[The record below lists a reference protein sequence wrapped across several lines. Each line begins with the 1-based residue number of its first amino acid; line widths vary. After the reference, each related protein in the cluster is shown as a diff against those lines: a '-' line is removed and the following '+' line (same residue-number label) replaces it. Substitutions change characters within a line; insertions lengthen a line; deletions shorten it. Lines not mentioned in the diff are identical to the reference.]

1 MKSKTLAALAVAVFA
16 CVAGLSGCATNQ
28 PESIPPAQVL
38 AIACPP
44 VQAAIVQFEALDA
57 TLPTVP
63 AAVKAGAVLKQIQP
77 TVAAACAAGTNVSVA
92 NVQAFAQS
100 VLPALGQ
107 IAGSL
112 PLPPAQL
119 AQVQAGLVA
128 AEIAVGAIGVV
139 QAQIQAAQKAQAI
152 QATGPGS
159 SAP

>member
-1 MKSKTLAALAVAVFA
+1 MKTKLLATLAAALFV
-16 CVAGLSGCATNQ
+16 CVLGLSACSTTQ
-28 PESIPPAQVL
+28 TESIPPGQIL

-63 AAVKAGAVLKQIQP
+63 AAVKAGATLKQIQP
-77 TVAAACAAGTNVSVA
+77 TVAAACAAGATVSIA
-92 NVQAFAQS
+92 NVQAFAQT

-107 IAGSL
+107 VAGSL
-112 PLPPAQL
+112 PIPPAQL

-139 QAQIQAAQKAQAI
+139 QQQVQAAQNAKAAPAP
-152 QATGPGS
+152 ATS
-159 SAP
+159 TK

>member
-1 MKSKTLAALAVAVFA
+1 MKIRSMLVALAAMASLALMA
-16 CVAGLSGCATNQ
+16 GCATTGGNAPPQLQ
-28 PESIPPAQVL
+28 PSQVL

-44 VQAAIVQFEALDA
+44 VQASITQFEALDA

-63 AAVKAGAVLKQIQP
+63 VAVKAKAALEKIQP
-77 TVAAACAAGTNVSVA
+77 AVTAACAAGATVSIA
-92 NVQAFAQS
+92 NVQAFAQT

-107 IAGSL
+107 VAGSL

-139 QAQIQAAQKAQAI
+139 EQQIKAAHPAPA
-152 QATGPGS
+152 
-159 SAP
+159 SAASAGK

>member
-1 MKSKTLAALAVAVFA
+1 MKTKLLATLAAALFVCAL
-16 CVAGLSGCATNQ
+16 GLSACSTTQ
-28 PESIPPAQVL
+28 TESIPPDQIL

-63 AAVKAGAVLKQIQP
+63 AAVKAGATLKQIQP
-77 TVAAACAAGTNVSVA
+77 TVAAACAAGATVSIA
-92 NVQAFAQS
+92 NVQAFAQT

-107 IAGSL
+107 VAGSL

-139 QAQIQAAQKAQAI
+139 QQQIQAAQQAKAAP
-152 QATGPGS
+152 ATS
-159 SAP
+159 TK

>member
-1 MKSKTLAALAVAVFA
+1 MKTKFLATLAVALIVCAF
-16 CVAGLSGCATNQ
+16 GLSGCVSDQ
-28 PESIPPAQVL
+28 PESIPPGQIL

-63 AAVKAGAVLKQIQP
+63 AAVKAKAALEQIQP
-77 TVAAACAAGTNVSVA
+77 TVTAACAAGGTVSIA
-92 NVQAFAQS
+92 NVQAFAQT

-107 IAGSL
+107 VAGSL

-119 AQVQAGLVA
+119 AQIQAGLVA

-139 QAQIQAAQKAQAI
+139 QQQIQAAQKAKAAPAP
-152 QATGPGS
+152 AT
-159 SAP
+159 SA

>member
-1 MKSKTLAALAVAVFA
+1 MKTKLLATLAVALIVCAFGLA
-16 CVAGLSGCATNQ
+16 GCVSNQ
-28 PESIPPAQVL
+28 PESIPPGQIL

-57 TLPTVP
+57 TLPNVP
-63 AAVKAGAVLKQIQP
+63 AAVKAKAALEQIQP
-77 TVAAACAAGTNVSVA
+77 TVTAACAAGTTVSIA
-92 NVQAFAQS
+92 NVQAFAQT

-107 IAGSL
+107 VAGSL

-139 QAQIQAAQKAQAI
+139 QAQIQAAQKAKAAPAP
-152 QATGPGS
+152 AT
-159 SAP
+159 SA

>member
-1 MKSKTLAALAVAVFA
+1 MKTKLLATLAVALIVCAF
-16 CVAGLSGCATNQ
+16 GLAGCASNQ

-63 AAVKAGAVLKQIQP
+63 AAVKAGATLKQIQP
-77 TVAAACAAGTNVSVA
+77 TVAAACAAGATVSVA
-92 NVQAFAQS
+92 NVQAFAQT

-107 IAGSL
+107 VAGSL

-128 AEIAVGAIGVV
+128 AEIAVGAIGLV
-139 QAQIQAAQKAQAI
+139 QQQIQAAQKAKAAPAP
-152 QATGPGS
+152 AT
-159 SAP
+159 SA

>member
-1 MKSKTLAALAVAVFA
+1 MKTKLLATLAVALIVCAF
-16 CVAGLSGCATNQ
+16 GLAGCASNQ

-44 VQAAIVQFEALDA
+44 AQAAIVQFEALDA

-63 AAVKAGAVLKQIQP
+63 AAVKAGATLKQIQP
-77 TVAAACAAGTNVSVA
+77 TVAAACAAGATVSVT
-92 NVQAFAQS
+92 NVQAFAQT

-107 IAGSL
+107 VAGSL

-139 QAQIQAAQKAQAI
+139 QQQVQTAQQAH
-152 QATGPGS
+152 P
-159 SAP
+159 APASTAGH

>member
-1 MKSKTLAALAVAVFA
+1 MKTKLLATLAVALIVCAF
-16 CVAGLSGCATNQ
+16 GLAGCASNQ
-28 PESIPPAQVL
+28 SESIPPGQIL

-63 AAVKAGAVLKQIQP
+63 AAVKAKAALEQIQP
-77 TVAAACAAGTNVSVA
+77 TVTAACAAGATVSVA
-92 NVQAFAQS
+92 NVQAFAQT

-107 IAGSL
+107 VAGSL

-119 AQVQAGLVA
+119 AKVQAGLVA

-139 QAQIQAAQKAQAI
+139 QQQIQAAQNAKAAPAP
-152 QATGPGS
+152 ATS
-159 SAP
+159 TK

>member
-1 MKSKTLAALAVAVFA
+1 MKLKSLATIAMVALFA
-16 CVAGLSGCATNQ
+16 CALGLSACTQGVQT
-28 PESIPPAQVL
+28 IPPGQIL

-57 TLPTVP
+57 TLPNVP
-63 AAVKAGAVLKQIQP
+63 SAVKAKAALEQIQP
-77 TVAAACAAGTNVSVA
+77 TVTAACAVGATVSVA
-92 NVQAFAQS
+92 NVQAFAQT

-107 IAGSL
+107 VAGSL

-139 QAQIQAAQKAQAI
+139 QAQIQAAQKAQPV

-159 SAP
+159 SA